1 MNTQNTLINSSRK
14 YAEYCKEHAAEFN
27 FELKEEASSV
37 FSSWALRLGALVLLA
52 SSVVT
57 YLDASGRGN
66 PNAIYTLFAYTVPI
80 LISVL
85 YPIVTLVFAK
95 VEKYSSLA
103 LDIYLLSVLIS
114 YCVIL
119 RIVFNWDYSVDELE
133 AMYQVLNG
141 QQTFIVM
148 VCTGFAYHVS
158 YSTTLIRNVVFTAI
172 TIVGI
177 YLVNPE
183 FLVITRVHVL
193 QGFGAGCIVSWL
205 FSDMIRARFYL
216 KSTDADTRQHLYNQ
230 LSKLVYPH
238 QLERIKLG
246 DELENTMPLKEGKAI
261 INVFDVQRSS
271 DIRHEKTAEFFMNLF
286 QSFLQICMK
295 GYEHNPL
302 RSQAFRLKETGD
314 GFISSVG
321 YPFLPVDA
329 RSLADSAVATA
340 LTMFEAF
347 NQEVE
352 RFNYSRPIKAA
363 MGLAYNSVQ
372 GTFQSGGIRSYDLFG
387 EALIQASKYE
397 ELRKQPAIWD
407 IFCRHAEERGFEDFN
422 ILIVQEVVYN
432 SLSPPYRELFTEI
445 DLNDK
450 ELIGGF
456 QMMYDNDARFIYFH
470 LLA

>member
-1 MNTQNTLINSSRK
+1 MNEKEN
-14 YAEYCKEHAAEFN
+14 YAEYCSAHIDEFVQQLREDADGVLTSWPARSAITLMFVASIITFYYQGLVGNEYAEFALLTY
-27 FELKEEASSV
+27 FPAILIVVAYPFISLL
-37 FSSWALRLGALVLLA
+37 FSSTQKLSPIVFDGLCLFGLLGFCLA
-52 SSVVT
+52 VWVIILGQFTEEILQENFRYLQGQVAFVIGLGTAFSFHSSYVVT
-57 YLDASGRGN
+57 LTRN
-66 PNAIYTLFAYTVPI
+66 
-80 LISVL
+80 
-85 YPIVTLVFAK
+85 
-95 VEKYSSLA
+95 
-103 LDIYLLSVLIS
+103 
-114 YCVIL
+114 
-119 RIVFNWDYSVDELE
+119 
-133 AMYQVLNG
+133 
-141 QQTFIVM
+141 FI
-148 VCTGFAYHVS
+148 
-158 YSTTLIRNVVFTAI
+158 FT
-172 TIVGI
+172 
-177 YLVNPE
+177 
-183 FLVITRVHVL
+183 
-193 QGFGAGCIVSWL
+193 CIVSLVLYLASEEFFLLNGVAILEGVTLGVIINWVFL
-205 FSDMIRARFYL
+205 DGMRARFYL

-286 QSFLQICMK
+286 QAFLQICMK

-321 YPFLPVDA
+321 YPFLPVDS

-340 LTMFEAF
+340 LSMFEAF
-347 NQEVE
+347 NKEVE

-397 ELRKQPAIWD
+397 ELRKQPIIWD

-432 SLSPPYRELFTEI
+432 SLSPAYRELFTEI

-450 ELIGGF
+450 ELIGDF
-456 QMMYDNDARFIYFH
+456 AMMYDNDARFIYFH
-470 LLA
+470 LLE